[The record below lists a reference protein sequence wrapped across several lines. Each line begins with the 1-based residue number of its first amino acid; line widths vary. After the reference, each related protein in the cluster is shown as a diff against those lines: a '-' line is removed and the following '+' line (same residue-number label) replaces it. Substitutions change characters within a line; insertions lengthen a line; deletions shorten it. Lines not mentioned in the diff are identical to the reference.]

1 MKTHVKNSIESLIK
15 RFSIEIL
22 SVDNTV
28 ILFQGEILFS
38 FETSQGLLRKVY
50 DSHHCIH

>member
-22 SVDNTV
+22 FVDNTV
-28 ILFQGEILFS
+28 ILFQGDIL
-38 FETSQGLLRKVY
+38 LVLKPHK
-50 DSHHCIH
+50 DC